1 MDVDLDIV
9 RVSVSVTLLFLVIV
23 GNVRLLVYCQR
34 TLPNNNTLK
43 NVLPVLCVSSFLA
56 GVSGLSGVLMSAWKD
71 GPLQGTLSCEV
82 FATFDHV
89 FAGGANWMLAVIA
102 MERYLYVRAPAE
114 HSSTFSVRNLKILA
128 AGLYILQIMMAV
140 GPFYGLGE
148 YSVFRGKLS
157 LFVTLNVTS
166 VPAGDDTCTLETL
179 MSTLRGTYFQ
189 LMPKRVPD
197 PVFVTAHY
205 LTTVHHVIVAR
216 SRWVDDGMLFLM
228 RMPNAT
234 VLDAFWEEYTSGSV
248 GQTISSVVY
257 SKPVVDILGPNIPEV
272 VCVMDPSDYSML
284 RESYLPSQEMGVC
297 AGDFTSVN
305 QHSDIWMAYNVLL
318 TALLPCA
325 IALFCCS
332 AICVRQFR
340 LGVDAVKSSIPDDL
354 FFIKALTVVSWLSF
368 GTHLAFIVIN
378 IMFARGTHFTPTTLL
393 SMTYLVHINRLSL
406 YIIWCLVDGTPFIA
420 IRGIGRNILRM
431 CTTVN
436 GVFKSESNTSR
447 SFNSQAAT
455 PVSV

>member
-1 MDVDLDIV
+1 MDEELDIV
-9 RVSVSVTLLFLVIV
+9 RVSVSVTLLVLVIV
-23 GNVRLLVYCQR
+23 GNVRLLIYCQR
-34 TLPNNNTLK
+34 TLPSSLTLK
-43 NVLPVLCVSSFLA
+43 NALPVLCVSSFLA

-71 GPLQGTLSCEV
+71 GPLRGTFSCEV

-89 FAGGANWMLAVIA
+89 FAGGANWMLAIIA
-102 MERYLYVRAPAE
+102 VERYLYVRAPAE

-157 LFVTLNVTS
+157 LFVTLNASS
-166 VPAGDDTCTLETL
+166 VPDDDDKCTLETL
-179 MSTLRGTYFQ
+179 MSTLRGTYFK

-197 PVFVTAHY
+197 PVFVTTRY
-205 LTTVHHVIVAR
+205 LSSDFHVIVAR

-228 RMPNAT
+228 RMPNTT
-234 VLDAFWEEYTSGSV
+234 VMDSFWEEYTSGSV
-248 GQTISSVVY
+248 CETISTIVY
-257 SKPVVDILGPNIPEV
+257 SKPVVEILGPHIPEV
-272 VCVMDPSDYSML
+272 VCVMNPDDYSML
-284 RESYLPSQEMGVC
+284 RSSYLPSQEMGVC

-325 IALFCCS
+325 IALLCGS
-332 AICVRQFR
+332 AICIREFQ
-340 LGVDAVKSSIPDDL
+340 LGGAVDKSTLRDDL
-354 FFIKALTVVSWLSF
+354 HFCKALTLVSWLSF

-378 IMFARGTHFTPTTLL
+378 ILFARGTHFSPSTLL
-393 SMTYLVHINRLSL
+393 GMTYLVHINRLSL
-406 YIIWCLVDGTPFIA
+406 YIIWCIVDGTPFII
-420 IRGIGRNILRM
+420 IRRIGCNILRV
-431 CTTVN
+431 CTTSN

-455 PVSV
+455 PVPV

>member
-1 MDVDLDIV
+1 MNI
-9 RVSVSVTLLFLVIV
+9 F
-23 GNVRLLVYCQR
+23 
-34 TLPNNNTLK
+34 
-43 NVLPVLCVSSFLA
+43 
-56 GVSGLSGVLMSAWKD
+56 W
-71 GPLQGTLSCEV
+71 
-82 FATFDHV
+82 
-89 FAGGANWMLAVIA
+89 
-102 MERYLYVRAPAE
+102 
-114 HSSTFSVRNLKILA
+114 
-128 AGLYILQIMMAV
+128 
-140 GPFYGLGE
+140 
-148 YSVFRGKLS
+148 
-157 LFVTLNVTS
+157 LNV
-166 VPAGDDTCTLETL
+166 C
-179 MSTLRGTYFQ
+179 
-189 LMPKRVPD
+189 
-197 PVFVTAHY
+197 
-205 LTTVHHVIVAR
+205 
-216 SRWVDDGMLFLM
+216 
-228 RMPNAT
+228 
-234 VLDAFWEEYTSGSV
+234 VL
-248 GQTISSVVY
+248 
-257 SKPVVDILGPNIPEV
+257 
-272 VCVMDPSDYSML
+272 
-284 RESYLPSQEMGVC
+284 EMGVC

-420 IRGIGRNILRM
+420 IGGIGRNILRL

-455 PVSV
+455 PVSVWHFPHPIPHPNPPKLLPYYDPKPPFSSHVTWARVTTSRQRRRNGAELRPLGEPGTCDLGFESQIRPNIVSRFVNTMPVIVCFAKRVRPASLRAFILINVTRRDSTEIVFKAPLTEIVFRTALNQTNSPHTIYVFCKLLPDTHYFTTPNSFSTSPFPQ